1 MCQYSNRENEIHPN
15 ERFHAEAIRNLAF
28 ITQVK
33 MDTGEGIPVHL
44 LFLSLNEPDTRDAK
58 CAS

>member
-1 MCQYSNRENEIHPN
+1 MCQYSNRENEFHPN

-33 MDTGEGIPVHL
+33 MDSEGIPVHL